1 MEYNVDWIR
10 KLYFNILQG
19 TFDWKK
25 YQDRKTYYGVEI
37 QAMALYDTSSSSGC
51 DMYGFIIVFPFQEKP
66 NIYYNWKRGIFQV
79 GKKKISFDAFTKE
92 IRYD

>member
-19 TFDWKK
+19 TFDWRK

-37 QAMALYDTSSSSGC
+37 QTMALYDTSSSGC
-51 DMYGFIIVFPFQEKP
+51 DMYGFIIVFPFQDKP

-92 IRYD
+92 IKYD